1 MTTWTTRITT
11 LGATLAICA
20 ALAGC
25 GIGATNANG
34 TGNGG
39 DTGGTVTG
47 NGATPTFT
55 GPYASDFAQAY
66 RDAPTDLA
74 RSILKDGRIT
84 DAEIQ
89 EIYDAY
95 NTCLEP
101 YGMQSTYTTEEGET
115 TGQYRGSLSNDE
127 QLKVMEQ
134 CHAKTGA
141 DSIAS
146 LAANMTDNPDN
157 LDAEAMYRATYRC
170 YVKHDLLPA
179 PISEDDYISTMTPIG
194 AKGDNDAIQ
203 ANITREMDFFGA
215 YYETGADGN
224 PNPAYQY
231 DQNTDKGHRFYLCQ
245 TDPLHQ

>member
-11 LGATLAICA
+11 LGATLTVCA

-146 LAANMTDNPDN
+146 LAASMTDNPDN
-157 LDAEAMYRATYRC
+157 LDVEAMYRATYRC

-179 PISEDDYISTMTPIG
+179 PISEDDYISTMTPVG

-215 YYETGADGN
+215 YYETDADGN
-224 PNPAYQY
+224 PNPKYQY
-231 DQNTDKGHRFYLCQ
+231 GQNTDKGHRFHLCQ